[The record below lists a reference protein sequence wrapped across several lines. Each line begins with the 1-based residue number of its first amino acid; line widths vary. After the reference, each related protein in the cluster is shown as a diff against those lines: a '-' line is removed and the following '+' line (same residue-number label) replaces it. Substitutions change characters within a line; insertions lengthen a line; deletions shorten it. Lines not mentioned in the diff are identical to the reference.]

1 MDRFSA
7 ILFTSCDV
15 PCLHWISNEASFN
28 VFPAIF
34 AGYRQLFGTAFSLFS
49 TLFGCAQLIVFRP
62 MLGGLAVFPPA
73 FSPVVPRRKY
83 RQIYV
88 FSDILSCAAVM
99 LKWHFRGD
107 FLLSRRSIYYR
118 VVPRLDLISPSSTGL
133 FWTFSS
139 GIATGIYV
147 LRRFKW
153 MDFFG
158 NSPVFAS
165 ISDWPC
171 WALCVRSRSTLILIL
186 QKLKNFLISSSILE
200 NTVGDFL
207 CV

>member
-1 MDRFSA
+1 
-7 ILFTSCDV
+7 
-15 PCLHWISNEASFN
+15 
-28 VFPAIF
+28 
-34 AGYRQLFGTAFSLFS
+34 
-49 TLFGCAQLIVFRP
+49 

-118 VVPRLDLISPSSTGL
+118 VVPRLDLISPSSTSL

-171 WALCVRSRSTLILIL
+171 WALCVGSPPTLVLIL
-186 QKLKNFLISSSILE
+186 QKLKFFPHLVFDFGKYHWRFFTCLILLSEIK
-200 NTVGDFL
+200 
-207 CV
+207 CVSLVYIF

>member
-118 VVPRLDLISPSSTGL
+118 VVPRLDLISPSSTSL
-133 FWTFSS
+133 FWTFSCV
-139 GIATGIYV
+139 IAAGS
-147 LRRFKW
+147 LRPPPIEVNGLSFRRLP
-153 MDFFG
+153 
-158 NSPVFAS
+158 S
-165 ISDWPC
+165 
-171 WALCVRSRSTLILIL
+171 
-186 QKLKNFLISSSILE
+186 FLIHLE
-200 NTVGDFL
+200 FIFICLAGPLTSELVRRLF
-207 CV
+207 